1 MYLEFLKK
9 YKIYVIG
16 FAGLLVL
23 SLFCMGLYFSMPHNQ
38 HKKEIADENL
48 VYFDVNSQKAPSVP
62 HIDESDLEVDKYNN
76 EMYDVLKPKPK
87 VKLPTEPTPP
97 QKSLP
102 APTCP
107 IKQKE
112 QKIIPLTPKKSMAPK
127 PVKKAVSAKS
137 ASSKKDYTHKKAVP
151 VHKPPIKSVQK
162 QQPSAPE
169 YAPAPVEQVPETR
182 IITKVKLDYSSA
194 YLLADF
200 INNNIRANLAVAQNP
215 SELIFAGSET
225 EILTAKQVVKL
236 LDTCPKVQVFNLVYI
251 RPVTMAHMLA
261 NSVFGGDCYVC
272 PDGCEFQKHS
282 SPFVIYYNN
291 EQNTVT
297 IVGASPKQ
305 MELADNFIKL
315 SDLKSPQAFLDI
327 LIVEFNDWGIS
338 QFQKLAQF
346 HIFPAS
352 SECGVSA
359 QNLFSSISEIVN
371 QGGGEILARPKL
383 TVSNEGDYQVNATSD
398 QPVANEQGDVCN
410 VEHNC
415 GTRLKI
421 HSVINRQGAV
431 FLTLE
436 PQYVAV
442 RKYLADEKNPE
453 SVLFDK
459 RSMKLD
465 NIRLENGQTL
475 CFGGMNTQE
484 EYSSWGRT
492 KVINK
497 ELMMFINVHLQQ

>member
-1 MYLEFLKK
+1 
-9 YKIYVIG
+9 
-16 FAGLLVL
+16 
-23 SLFCMGLYFSMPHNQ
+23 
-38 HKKEIADENL
+38 
-48 VYFDVNSQKAPSVP
+48 
-62 HIDESDLEVDKYNN
+62 
-76 EMYDVLKPKPK
+76 YDVLKPKPK
-87 VKLPTEPTPP
+87 VKLPKEPSSPQKPTP
-97 QKSLP
+97 LP
-102 APTCP
+102 SCP
-107 IKQKE
+107 VKQKE
-112 QKIIPLTPKKSMAPK
+112 QKTIPLTPKKSMPPK
-127 PVKKAVSAKS
+127 PVKKTVSVKSVSSPKDYSHKKS
-137 ASSKKDYTHKKAVP
+137 APS
-151 VHKPPIKSVQK
+151 HKPPIKSVQK
-162 QQPSAPE
+162 KPPSMPE
-169 YAPAPVEQVPETR
+169 YAPAPVEQVLETR
-182 IITKVKLDYSSA
+182 IITKVKIDYSSA

-200 INNNIRANLAVAQNP
+200 INNNIRSNLAVAQNP
-215 SELIFAGSET
+215 SELILAGNET

-236 LDTCPKVQVFNLVYI
+236 LDTCPKVQVFNLAYI
-251 RPVTMAHMLA
+251 RPVTMANMLA
-261 NSVFGGDCYVC
+261 NSVFGGDCCVC
-272 PDGCEFQKHS
+272 PDGCEFKKHS

-291 EQNTVT
+291 EQNTIT

-305 MELADNFIKL
+305 MELADSYIKL

-359 QNLFSSISEIVN
+359 QNLFSSISEIICN
-371 QGGGEILARPKL
+371 GGGEILARPKL
-383 TVSNEGDYQVNATSD
+383 TVSNDGNYQVNATSD
-398 QPVANEQGDVCN
+398 QPVANAQGDVCN

-421 HSVINRQGAV
+421 HSVINQQGEV

-436 PQYVAV
+436 PQYVAM

-459 RSMKLD
+459 RSMKLE
-465 NIRLENGQTL
+465 NIRLEDGQTL

-497 ELMMFINVHLQQ
+497 ELMMFVNVHLQQ